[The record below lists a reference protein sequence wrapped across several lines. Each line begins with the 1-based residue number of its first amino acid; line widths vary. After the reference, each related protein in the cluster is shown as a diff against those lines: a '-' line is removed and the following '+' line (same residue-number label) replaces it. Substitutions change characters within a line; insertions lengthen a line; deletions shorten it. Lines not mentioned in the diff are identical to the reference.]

1 MCNYLS
7 NQKFYNMKR
16 ITSFAAFFLTLV
28 SLQLKSQDTVPNGFT
43 KGSVTLAD
51 NTEITGFVKDDIRS
65 KAAVVLI
72 PATGEKKITY
82 DGDKLNGAMIEGTKY
97 ICIKG
102 DFFKV
107 VCEGELSFIQKA
119 SDASS
124 KPVYVGTEAM
134 FINGTEGR
142 KGDYFILN
150 KSLQQLKL
158 VNNKNVTA
166 VTAQS
171 FINCEAAINKAK
183 QTGNDIALLK
193 DAVVI
198 YNNRNNK

>member
-1 MCNYLS
+1 
-7 NQKFYNMKR
+7 MKR

-28 SLQLKSQDTVPNGFT
+28 SLQLKSQDKVPNGFT

-107 VCEGELSFIQKA
+107 V
-119 SDASS
+119 
-124 KPVYVGTEAM
+124 
-134 FINGTEGR
+134 
-142 KGDYFILN
+142 
-150 KSLQQLKL
+150 
-158 VNNKNVTA
+158 
-166 VTAQS
+166 
-171 FINCEAAINKAK
+171 
-183 QTGNDIALLK
+183 
-193 DAVVI
+193 
-198 YNNRNNK
+198 

>member
-1 MCNYLS
+1 MKALS
-7 NQKFYNMKR
+7 TISTVLLMM
-16 ITSFAAFFLTLV
+16 IFL
-28 SLQLKSQDTVPNGFT
+28 QAKSQDAMPKGFT
-43 KGSVTLAD
+43 KGSITLAD
-51 NTEITGFVKDDIRS
+51 NSELTGFIRDDIRS

-72 PATGEKKITY
+72 QQAGAKKITY
-82 DGDKLNGAMIEGTKY
+82 DGDKLNSVTIDGTRY
-97 ICIKG
+97 ICMKG

-107 VCEGELSFIQKA
+107 VCDGELSFLQKS

-142 KGDYFILN
+142 RGDYFIFN

-158 VNNKNVTA
+158 VNNKNVADVSA
-166 VTAQS
+166 VVFS
-171 FINCEAAINKAK
+171 SCEAAVNKAK
-183 QTGNDIALLK
+183 ETGADIALLK

-198 YNNRNNK
+198 YNNRNSPL

>member
-1 MCNYLS
+1 
-7 NQKFYNMKR
+7 MKR
-16 ITSFAAFFLTLV
+16 ITFFAAFFLTLV

-124 KPVYVGTEAM
+124 KPLYVGTEAM

>member
-1 MCNYLS
+1 
-7 NQKFYNMKR
+7 MKR

>member
-1 MCNYLS
+1 
-7 NQKFYNMKR
+7 MKR

-43 KGSVTLAD
+43 KGCVTLAD

>member
-28 SLQLKSQDTVPNGFT
+28 SLQLKSQNTVPNGFT

>member
-1 MCNYLS
+1 
-7 NQKFYNMKR
+7 MKR
-16 ITSFAAFFLTLV
+16 ITSFATFFLTLV

>member
-1 MCNYLS
+1 
-7 NQKFYNMKR
+7 MKR

-65 KAAVVLI
+65 KAAVVVI

>member
-1 MCNYLS
+1 
-7 NQKFYNMKR
+7 MKR

-28 SLQLKSQDTVPNGFT
+28 SLQLKSQDKVPNGFT

>member
-1 MCNYLS
+1 
-7 NQKFYNMKR
+7 MKL
-16 ITSFAAFFLTLV
+16 ITSFAAFYLTFF
-28 SLQLKSQDTVPNGFT
+28 SLQAKSQDVAHKGFT

-72 PATGEKKITY
+72 PATGGKKIIY
-82 DGDKLNGAMIEGTKY
+82 DGDKLNGATIEGDKY
-97 ICIKG
+97 ICMKG

-124 KPVYVGTEAM
+124 KPVYVGSEAM

-142 KGDYFILN
+142 PGDYFIFN
-150 KSLQQLKL
+150 KNLQQLKL
-158 VNNKNVTA
+158 VNNKNITA

-193 DAVVI
+193 EAVVI